1 MKSMKKHLS
10 RATSL
15 FLSSVMLFGTMTTG
29 VFAAE
34 NGASKNTSADKFTP
48 KVTYQVTVTD
58 AERAKIHAAVDNLSG
73 YVGDMVVGDKSYDP
87 NTLIGGLATG
97 SSYNSISYG
106 SKNAGS
112 VPSQYPFTV
121 PSTEKNN
128 NEGDRKTAKFAWV
141 KELAEN
147 LGLEVVQRQDDKYVY
162 VEIGDPDAPEMV
174 MALSHLDSPTQSNNP
189 EGNLKRWVNS
199 KGELDPTA
207 YHTPYVKDG
216 WLYGAG
222 VQDDSGPTL
231 ATLFAAK
238 ALMDSGVKFDRRIR
252 IVMGAYEDSNPG
264 VPSVEDTLKY
274 MDIPYYTGNPGFYD
288 NWCYKSLNRE
298 ETPIAA
304 YTSDSRFPVVVGNTR
319 AWTPNIEADLSADSG
334 KAFSLLTATAFAAAP
349 AEEENGFFDFLL
361 GKKYTYLYAAL
372 TWDEYWANEK
382 VYAAGSTYTVS
393 HWSDDG
399 KTIYLADG
407 TTVGWNR
414 GTITKADGS
423 TVQMDH
429 YEVLGTKY
437 VPVRVAT
444 SDLADFCSK
453 YTVVENGGQLVGG
466 YSEKNLTAYTL
477 TAAVDK
483 NTNGLKYATKSGNGY
498 TFSAAHNGTGSGVAE
513 AAQKATDG
521 LTVNLRSGSDVGS
534 FGEFIRVDL
543 NGNYGEL
550 GSRMQSVVWTYYGD
564 DSTYTHAKASYGTKF
579 AADNWMH
586 KSMGIQLGLSDS
598 ARCQLPEGTD
608 GTGYWTVTIRA
619 LGYADTV
626 VKFQTTA
633 ENLAKHELASDADRV
648 ALQAVVATA
657 QSKAKAAY
665 TADSY
670 ANLET
675 ELAESVEL
683 LSRETLYKAAAL
695 EQVTHLTDAVQ
706 NLKAA

>member
-1 MKSMKKHLS
+1 MRTKK
-10 RATSL
+10 
-15 FLSSVMLFGTMTTG
+15 FLSL
-29 VFAAE
+29 
-34 NGASKNTSADKFTP
+34 
-48 KVTYQVTVTD
+48 
-58 AERAKIHAAVDNLSG
+58 L
-73 YVGDMVVGDKSYDP
+73 
-87 NTLIGGLATG
+87 
-97 SSYNSISYG
+97 
-106 SKNAGS
+106 
-112 VPSQYPFTV
+112 
-121 PSTEKNN
+121 
-128 NEGDRKTAKFAWV
+128 
-141 KELAEN
+141 
-147 LGLEVVQRQDDKYVY
+147 
-162 VEIGDPDAPEMV
+162 
-174 MALSHLDSPTQSNNP
+174 
-189 EGNLKRWVNS
+189 
-199 KGELDPTA
+199 
-207 YHTPYVKDG
+207 
-216 WLYGAG
+216 
-222 VQDDSGPTL
+222 
-231 ATLFAAK
+231 
-238 ALMDSGVKFDRRIR
+238 
-252 IVMGAYEDSNPG
+252 
-264 VPSVEDTLKY
+264 
-274 MDIPYYTGNPGFYD
+274 
-288 NWCYKSLNRE
+288 
-298 ETPIAA
+298 
-304 YTSDSRFPVVVGNTR
+304 
-319 AWTPNIEADLSADSG
+319 LSAAM
-334 KAFSLLTATAFAAAP
+334 AFSLLTATAFAAAP
-349 AEEENGFFDFLL
+349 AEEENSFFDFLL

-382 VYAAGSTYTVS
+382 VYAAGSTAASAQLDSHEEHDLGAFDAVSRATVNHGLHRGSFQSTAVIYAKDGSSYTVS

-453 YTVVENGGQLVGG
+453 YTVVENGGQLAGG
-466 YSEKNLTAYTL
+466 YSEKNLTAYAL

-483 NTNGLKYATKSGNGY
+483 NTNGLKYATKSGDGY
-498 TFSAAHNGTGSGVAE
+498 TFSAAHTGTGSGVAE
-513 AAQKATDG
+513 AAQKAAEG

-564 DSTYTHAKASYGTKF
+564 DRTYTHAKASYGTKF

-608 GTGYWTVTIRA
+608 GTGYWAITIRA

-633 ENLAKHELASDADRV
+633 ENLAKHELASDADRA

-657 QSKAKAAY
+657 QSKARAAY
-665 TADSY
+665 TAASY
-670 ANLET
+670 ADLET

-683 LSRETLYKAAAL
+683 LSRDTLYKAAAL

>member
-1 MKSMKKHLS
+1 MRTKK
-10 RATSL
+10 
-15 FLSSVMLFGTMTTG
+15 FLSL
-29 VFAAE
+29 
-34 NGASKNTSADKFTP
+34 
-48 KVTYQVTVTD
+48 
-58 AERAKIHAAVDNLSG
+58 L
-73 YVGDMVVGDKSYDP
+73 
-87 NTLIGGLATG
+87 
-97 SSYNSISYG
+97 
-106 SKNAGS
+106 
-112 VPSQYPFTV
+112 
-121 PSTEKNN
+121 
-128 NEGDRKTAKFAWV
+128 
-141 KELAEN
+141 
-147 LGLEVVQRQDDKYVY
+147 
-162 VEIGDPDAPEMV
+162 
-174 MALSHLDSPTQSNNP
+174 
-189 EGNLKRWVNS
+189 
-199 KGELDPTA
+199 
-207 YHTPYVKDG
+207 
-216 WLYGAG
+216 
-222 VQDDSGPTL
+222 
-231 ATLFAAK
+231 
-238 ALMDSGVKFDRRIR
+238 
-252 IVMGAYEDSNPG
+252 
-264 VPSVEDTLKY
+264 
-274 MDIPYYTGNPGFYD
+274 
-288 NWCYKSLNRE
+288 
-298 ETPIAA
+298 
-304 YTSDSRFPVVVGNTR
+304 
-319 AWTPNIEADLSADSG
+319 LSAAM
-334 KAFSLLTATAFAAAP
+334 AFSLLTATAFAAAP

-382 VYAAGSTYTVS
+382 VYAAGSTASSAQLDSHEEQDLGAFDAVSRATANHGLHRGSFQSTAVIYAKDGSSYTVS

-466 YSEKNLTAYTL
+466 YSEKNLTAYAL

-483 NTNGLKYATKSGNGY
+483 NTNGLKYATKSGDGY
-498 TFSAAHNGTGSGVAE
+498 TFSAAHTGTGSGVAE
-513 AAQKATDG
+513 AAQKAAEG

-550 GSRMQSVVWTYYGD
+550 GSRMQSVVWTYYGN

-608 GTGYWTVTIRA
+608 GTGYWTITIRA

-633 ENLAKHELASDADRV
+633 ENLAKHELASDADRA
-648 ALQAVVATA
+648 ALQAVVAEA

-670 ANLET
+670 ANHYGYDADTVTQYKEAWAADSATAELFNFMRYNRVSDNDENYAYISSHIDVDSLIGWT
-675 ELAESVEL
+675 IIQAYCGNMDDNPPNFRMYYSTQDDMSRYALVDLDLGLFKLSNSYDIALYSGYAYSLFPRTLLANAQFRERFLTTLSECLTGEMSNDSANALIDELADELRPEMARECARWGYTVEL
-683 LSRETLYKAAAL
+683 WERMVDYLHEYINSYGGRARYM
-695 EQVTHLTDAVQ
+695 AVS
-706 NLKAA
+706 LRDYISISDEEWDSYFGSIPKG

>member
-1 MKSMKKHLS
+1 MKLKK
-10 RATSL
+10 
-15 FLSSVMLFGTMTTG
+15 FLSL
-29 VFAAE
+29 
-34 NGASKNTSADKFTP
+34 
-48 KVTYQVTVTD
+48 
-58 AERAKIHAAVDNLSG
+58 L
-73 YVGDMVVGDKSYDP
+73 
-87 NTLIGGLATG
+87 
-97 SSYNSISYG
+97 
-106 SKNAGS
+106 
-112 VPSQYPFTV
+112 
-121 PSTEKNN
+121 
-128 NEGDRKTAKFAWV
+128 
-141 KELAEN
+141 
-147 LGLEVVQRQDDKYVY
+147 
-162 VEIGDPDAPEMV
+162 
-174 MALSHLDSPTQSNNP
+174 
-189 EGNLKRWVNS
+189 
-199 KGELDPTA
+199 
-207 YHTPYVKDG
+207 
-216 WLYGAG
+216 
-222 VQDDSGPTL
+222 
-231 ATLFAAK
+231 
-238 ALMDSGVKFDRRIR
+238 
-252 IVMGAYEDSNPG
+252 
-264 VPSVEDTLKY
+264 
-274 MDIPYYTGNPGFYD
+274 
-288 NWCYKSLNRE
+288 
-298 ETPIAA
+298 
-304 YTSDSRFPVVVGNTR
+304 
-319 AWTPNIEADLSADSG
+319 LSAAM
-334 KAFSLLTATAFAAAP
+334 AFTLLTATAFAAAP
-349 AEEENGFFDFLL
+349 AEEENDFFDFLL

-382 VYAAGSTYTVS
+382 VYAAGNAAASAQLDSHEEHDLGAFDAVSRATVNHGLHRGSFQSTAVIYAKDGSSYTVS

-429 YEVLGTKY
+429 YEVLGIKY
-437 VPVRVAT
+437 VPVRVAD

-477 TAAVDK
+477 TAAVDE
-483 NTNGLKYATKSGNGY
+483 NTNGLKYATKSGDGY
-498 TFSAAHNGTGSGVAE
+498 TFSAAHTGTGSGVAE
-513 AAQKATDG
+513 AAQKAADG

-633 ENLAKHELASDADRV
+633 ENLAKHELASDADRA
-648 ALQAVVATA
+648 ALQAVVAEA